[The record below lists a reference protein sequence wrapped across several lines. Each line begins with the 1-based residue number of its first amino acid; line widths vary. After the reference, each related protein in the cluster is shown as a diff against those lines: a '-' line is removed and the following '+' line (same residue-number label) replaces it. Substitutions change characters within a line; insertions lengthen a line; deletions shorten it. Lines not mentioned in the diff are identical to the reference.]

1 MIRRSPRP
9 TNHYTVIRNDVIRD
23 SRLSFR
29 ARGLLIA
36 ILSRPDNW
44 TVRSSQLAA
53 ETTEGR
59 DAIRTA
65 LNELQNCG
73 YLKMERVRLENGQ
86 FTTIQVVYDVPL
98 EPHEVPQQ
106 ASGNQASGN
115 QASVFQA
122 SLEVT
127 RINTEKKRDIYSA
140 SEDAWNKFWAVYPRK
155 KDKQAA
161 LKAWKK
167 ALKTGCDPQQII
179 DGAIRYAEER
189 STEDPQYTKYP
200 ASWLNAGS
208 WENQADQPSA
218 PKATARTAQVDRVQT
233 ALERIGRTAQR
244 EITQ

>member
-86 FTTIQVVYDVPL
+86 FTTIQVVYDVPF
-98 EPHEVPQQ
+98 EPHEVPQPEP
-106 ASGNQASGN
+106 GNQASGN

-208 WENQADQPSA
+208 WENAPDQPSA
-218 PKATARTAQVDRVQT
+218 PKTTARTAQVDRVQT

>member
-86 FTTIQVVYDVPL
+86 FTTIQVVYDAPF
-98 EPHEVPQQ
+98 EPHEVPQPEPE
-106 ASGNQASGN
+106 N

-127 RINTEKKRDIYSA
+127 RINTEKKKDIYPA
-140 SEDAWNKFWAVYPRK
+140 SDDAWEKFWVAYPRK

-167 ALKTGCDPQQII
+167 ALKDGVNPQDII
-179 DGAIRYAEER
+179 DGAVRYAQER
-189 STEDPQYTKYP
+189 ASEDPQYTKYP

-208 WENQADQPSA
+208 WANEPD
-218 PKATARTAQVDRVQT
+218 PKAPPKPGIRQTQVDRVT
-233 ALERIGRTAQR
+233 AALHRTGRTQR